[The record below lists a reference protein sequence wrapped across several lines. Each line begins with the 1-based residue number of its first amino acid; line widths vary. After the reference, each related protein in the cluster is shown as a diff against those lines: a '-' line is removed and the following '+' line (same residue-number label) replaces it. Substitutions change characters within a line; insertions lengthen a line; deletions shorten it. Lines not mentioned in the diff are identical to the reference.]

1 MMGAGL
7 LARSLFQL
15 MAVDPGFQP
24 DHVVGVIIGRLA
36 NSAFLQGHGRSGFY
50 DGLLERLGALPGVG
64 SVALADGLPLG
75 GFVRSGA
82 VRVDDTAAATDGGS
96 EAGLGVVSADYFKT
110 IGARV
115 IAGRDFTA
123 ADRLDAPPA
132 AIVNAAFA
140 RAFLRGADPV
150 GHQIQLGGLTPA
162 RWTIVGEV
170 KDIPQIGWDVP

>member
-64 SVALADGLPLG
+64 SVALAAGLPLG
-75 GFVRSGA
+75 GFVSSGP
-82 VRVDDTAAATDGGS
+82 VRVGDAPLTTDAS
-96 EAGLGVVSADYFKT
+96 RDAGLGAVSADSFKT
-110 IGARV
+110 IGARGV
-115 IAGRDFTA
+115 SGRKL
-123 ADRLDAPPA
+123 REPHGLAP
-132 AIVNAAFA
+132 
-140 RAFLRGADPV
+140 
-150 GHQIQLGGLTPA
+150 TPA
-162 RWTIVGEV
+162 SLV
-170 KDIPQIGWDVP
+170 